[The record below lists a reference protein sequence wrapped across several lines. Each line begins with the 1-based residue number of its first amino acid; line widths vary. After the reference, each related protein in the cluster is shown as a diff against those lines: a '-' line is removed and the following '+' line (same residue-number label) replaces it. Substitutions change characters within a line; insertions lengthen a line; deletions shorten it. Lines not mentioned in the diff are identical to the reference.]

1 MVRSG
6 KAEAVLIDFGLA
18 LDFDEELT
26 QTRTEEVAFGF
37 APPELYSREGK
48 RGPYTDVY
56 ALGATLYVLL
66 TGEIPPSAIERTLN
80 NVRLKQPRKINWGIS
95 KKVNKAILWAMELK
109 AEKRP
114 QSVEEWLYSLPIKDS
129 IEPGSNDTQ
138 GKKKINWALVW
149 AAIAAMGALLG
160 GLGFLKLWDMFHNN
174 PATEQQESE
183 VNPSL
188 I

>member
-6 KAEAVLIDFGLA
+6 KGEVVLIDFGLA

-26 QTRTEEVAFGF
+26 QIRRSEVAEGF

-48 RGPYTDVY
+48 RGPYTDIY
-56 ALGATLYVLL
+56 ALGATLYALL
-66 TGEIPPSAIERTLN
+66 TGETPASAIERSLN
-80 NVRLKQPRKINWGIS
+80 KVRLKSPRKVNWGIS

-114 QSVEEWLYSLPIKDS
+114 QSIEEWLYSLQFENKIS
-129 IEPGSNDTQ
+129 Q

-149 AAIAAMGALLG
+149 AAIAAIIALLA
-160 GLGFLKLWDMFHNN
+160 GLGFPNLWDMEHNN
-174 PATEQQESE
+174 SGTDQGGE
-183 VNPSL
+183 VNPSSTS
-188 I
+188 INPDE